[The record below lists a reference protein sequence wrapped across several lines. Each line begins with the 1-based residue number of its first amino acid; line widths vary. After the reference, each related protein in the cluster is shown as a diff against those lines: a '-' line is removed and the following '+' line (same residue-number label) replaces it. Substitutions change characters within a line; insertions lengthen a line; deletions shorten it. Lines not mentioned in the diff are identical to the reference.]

1 MVIDV
6 IIPAF
11 NETESIGKVVRDIPS
26 DKVRHVIVVDNNS
39 TDETARNA
47 QCEGAVVLRQTIQG
61 YGASCL
67 KGMEFLAAL
76 DEKPEVVVF
85 LDGDYSD
92 YPEELSLLVS
102 PIENDQMDMAI
113 GSRVLGQREKHSLT
127 PQQRLGNWI
136 AVKMLKL
143 MYGYSF
149 TDLGPFRAIRYDKL
163 LQLKMCDMNFGW
175 TVEMQIK
182 AAKNKLRCV
191 EVPVSYR
198 VRIGQSKV
206 SGTLKGSVLAGHKI
220 ILTLLR
226 YV

>member
-11 NETESIGKVVRDIPS
+11 NEAESIGKVVRDIPS
-26 DKVRHVIVVDNNS
+26 DKVRNVLVVDNNS
-39 TDETARNA
+39 TDDTARNA
-47 QCEGAVVLRQTIQG
+47 QREGVVLLRQTIQG

-92 YPEELSLLVS
+92 YPEELSLLTS
-102 PIENDQMDMAI
+102 PITSGIMDMVI

-127 PQQRLGNWI
+127 PQQLVGNWI
-136 AVKMLKL
+136 AVKMLRL

-163 LQLKMCDMNFGW
+163 LQLEMCDMNYGW
-175 TVEMQIK
+175 TVEMQVK
-182 AAKNKLRCV
+182 AAKKKLRCV

-206 SGTLKGSVLAGHKI
+206 SGTLKGSVLAGYKI